1 MIPSVKKSTKSFDME
16 RQEINEVIGHVPGEH
31 DALAAGTSSDVL
43 AAAQATNSF
52 PRCPPRRGGCRT
64 AGHCFSPPCPPTLH
78 TACRPPAH
86 QVRAPAG
93 AFVARTGPVDWPAAT
108 AGHPPPHEIG
118 VLPRGQTTSPPA
130 AAWRRLPPARQKA
143 GGPPI

>member
-1 MIPSVKKSTKSFDME
+1 MKL
-16 RQEINEVIGHVPGEH
+16 QEINEVIGHVPGER

-43 AAAQATNSF
+43 AGAQATNSS
-52 PRCPPRRGGCRT
+52 PR
-64 AGHCFSPPCPPTLH
+64 SPPYPPIPHDVWL
-78 TACRPPAH
+78 RPPAH
-86 QVRAPAG
+86 QVHAPAG

-108 AGHPPPHEIG
+108 AGHPPSHEIG
-118 VLPRGQTTSPPA
+118 VLSRGQTTSPPA

>member
-52 PRCPPRRGGCRT
+52 PRCPPRRTTSTT
-64 AGHCFSPPCPPTLH
+64 AG
-78 TACRPPAH
+78 
-86 QVRAPAG
+86 G
-93 AFVARTGPVDWPAAT
+93 T
-108 AGHPPPHEIG
+108 AGEAIG
-118 VLPRGQTTSPPA
+118 LLGGRQDAGRGASSESVMLARHVSNNFVDFLPLHIKWLCWFLDAGYHVTSFISC
-130 AAWRRLPPARQKA
+130 RCITYDFVDFLLRTIKT
-143 GGPPI
+143 